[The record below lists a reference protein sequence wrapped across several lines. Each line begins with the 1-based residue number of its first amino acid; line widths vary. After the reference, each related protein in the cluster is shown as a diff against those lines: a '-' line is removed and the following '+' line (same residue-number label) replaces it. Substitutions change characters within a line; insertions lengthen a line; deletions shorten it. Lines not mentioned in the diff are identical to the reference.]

1 MSSISIL
8 TTQLGCYGRFAPL
21 VQSAKLL
28 RMTADPMRQ
37 FGEHLRA
44 MRKARGLSQNELAE
58 RADVNDKYLGE
69 IERGVGNPSLEVLM
83 KVAKALGVDLATVVG
98 DPVTLLGRTDLCAEL
113 HRHVEALS
121 DDEMRDIVRMF
132 RLRSRA

>member
-1 MSSISIL
+1 
-8 TTQLGCYGRFAPL
+8 
-21 VQSAKLL
+21 
-28 RMTADPMRQ
+28 
-37 FGEHLRA
+37 

-98 DPVTLLGRTDLCAEL
+98 DPVTA
-113 HRHVEALS
+113 HRNSGHVRHLNFPPTSSSSAAS
-121 DDEMRDIVRMF
+121 DRPNHRFGFIVPRPQSSS
-132 RLRSRA
+132 SRKTTRIEGTPATSTT

>member
-1 MSSISIL
+1 
-8 TTQLGCYGRFAPL
+8 
-21 VQSAKLL
+21 
-28 RMTADPMRQ
+28 
-37 FGEHLRA
+37 